1 MDSNIRN
8 ISLYSPKNEDATK
21 TISLYSP
28 ENEDATKTISLY
40 SPENKDET
48 KTISLYSPENKEDT
62 KTISL
67 YSPENKDET
76 KTISLYSSDNYDE
89 TLTLIKEKINTEFT
103 NNETVT
109 ILDENTKSILLTDIN
124 LKKNIK
130 FNSLKELIQIPR
142 YACIKYKVLN
152 KKIQWG
158 ILYDII
164 LFDNATILMLR
175 KGDYLWKHKIDFNK
189 MKYSYT
195 KKI

>member
-1 MDSNIRN
+1 MDSNI
-8 ISLYSPKNEDATK
+8 
-21 TISLYSP
+21 
-28 ENEDATKTISLY
+28 KTISLY
-40 SPENKDET
+40 SPENKEDTKTISLYSHENKEDT

-67 YSPENKDET
+67 YSPENKEDTKTISLYSPENKEDT

-103 NNETVT
+103 HNETVT
-109 ILDENTKSILLTDIN
+109 LLDEYTKSIVLTDIN

-130 FNSLKELIQIPR
+130 FNSLKDLIQIPR
-142 YACIKYKVLN
+142 YTCIKYKASN

-175 KGDYLWKHKIDFNK
+175 KGNYLWKHKIDFNK